1 MKITDVSPIPVT
13 LKSAREPMSLSF
25 VRIETDNG
33 LVGYGEACDSYGAT
47 YAGVIGEII
56 TQAFAPMLV
65 GHDLVAVE
73 PVVER
78 LRLSTRRRL
87 GDHGVAGQALSSI
100 EIALWDLVAQAAGR
114 SVSEQL
120 GQVRDRVNIY
130 ASSTFLDEGP
140 AQFHADLLAPLLE
153 RGVRYAKVRVGPEWQ
168 KDLRTLT
175 ELRGLLPDDLEL
187 MIDGSDTFTLAT
199 AMQVAERLG
208 DLNIRWFEEPIP
220 QANRAAIAALSAKS
234 AVPIAYGEHLYGR
247 EDALAALAEDGV
259 SVLQPDAST
268 SGGIAE
274 ARAMAGLATYYGAR
288 VVPHTCAGPVAL
300 AANLALAASVRT
312 ISLLE
317 YPFFLAPAWDALGA
331 SEQFGIEAIRD
342 GSLAVPSGPGLGF
355 RLADDVAAQFP
366 YQLPG
371 ARVVGTVAGVL
382 DRFVGDR

>member
-1 MKITDVSPIPVT
+1 MKITAVTPIPVT

-56 TQAFAPMLV
+56 NQAFAPMLT
-65 GHDLVAVE
+65 GSELVTVE

-87 GDHGVAGQALSSI
+87 GDKGVAGQALSSI
-100 EIALWDLVAQAAGR
+100 EIALWDLVARAAGR
-114 SVSEQL
+114 SVSAEL
-120 GQVRDRVNIY
+120 GQVRDRVNVY

-153 RGVRYAKVRVGPEWQ
+153 RGVRQAKVRVGPNWQ
-168 KDLRTLT
+168 QDLRTLT

-199 AMQVAERLG
+199 AVQIAERLG
-208 DLNIRWFEEPIP
+208 GLGVRWFEEPIP

-247 EDALAALAEDGV
+247 EDALAAFENDGI
-259 SVLQPDAST
+259 SVVQPDAST
-268 SGGIAE
+268 TGLIES
-274 ARAMAGLATYYGAR
+274 RAMAGIATYYGAR
-288 VVPHTCAGPVAL
+288 VVPHFCAGPVAL

-312 ISLLE
+312 ISVIE
-317 YPFFLAPAWDALGA
+317 YPFFLEPAWTALGA
-331 SEQFGIEAIRD
+331 AEQFGIQAIED

-355 RLADDVAAQFP
+355 SLANDVAATHP

-371 ARVVGTVAGVL
+371 ARVVGTVGGVL
-382 DRFVGDR
+382 DRFAGDR

>member
-1 MKITDVSPIPVT
+1 MKITAVTPIPVT
-13 LKSAREPMSLSF
+13 LESAREPMSLSF
-25 VRIETDNG
+25 VRVETDTG

-47 YAGVIGEII
+47 YAGVIGEIV
-56 TQAFAPMLV
+56 TQAFAPMLL
-65 GHDLVAVE
+65 GHDLVTVE

-87 GDHGVAGQALSSI
+87 GDKGVAGQALSSV
-100 EIALWDLVAQAAGR
+100 EIALWDLVSQAAGR
-114 SVSEQL
+114 SVSQEL
-120 GQVRDRVNIY
+120 GQVRDRVAVY

-140 AQFHADLLAPLLE
+140 APFHADLLAPLLE
-153 RGVRYAKVRVGPEWQ
+153 RGVRLAKVRLGPQWQ
-168 KDLRTLT
+168 QDLRTLT
-175 ELRGLLPDDLEL
+175 ELRGLLPADVEL

-199 AMQVAERLG
+199 ATQVAERLA
-208 DLNIRWFEEPIP
+208 DLDIRWFEEPIP
-220 QANRAAIAALSAKS
+220 QGNRAAIAALSAKS
-234 AVPIAYGEHLYGR
+234 RVPIAYGEHLYGR
-247 EDALAALAEDGV
+247 EDALAALADDGV
-259 SVLQPDAST
+259 QVLQPDAST

-312 ISLLE
+312 ISLIE

-331 SEQFGIEAIRD
+331 SEQFGIEAIED
-342 GSLAVPSGPGLGF
+342 GSLPVPSGPGLGF
-355 RLADDVAAQFP
+355 RLADDVAEQFP

-371 ARVVGTVAGVL
+371 ARVVGTVGGVL